1 MRVILCSL
9 VLCLMTTS
17 SLASTAT
24 PIRLV
29 IHGGAG
35 TIDRARLSAE
45 REAEYTAALAI
56 ALAAGHAVLERGG
69 SSVDAVIA
77 AITVMEDSPLFN
89 AGRGA
94 VFNHEGRNEHDAS
107 IMDGA
112 TRGAGAV
119 AAVGVIRNPIRAAEA
134 VMRHSPHVMLTGAG
148 AEAFAREQG
157 LEIVDPSWFRT
168 EERWRQLQKA
178 IAGER
183 IERDHDAQPARAYR
197 EDDKRGTVGAV
208 ALDRHGNLAAGT
220 STGGLTNKRYGR
232 IGDSPV
238 IGAGTW
244 ADNRSVAV
252 SATGTGEMF
261 IRTAAA
267 HSVAETGP
275 PRRQDRRRC
284 GRRHPGRG
292 GRDRR
297 RRRPDRARREGRLR
311 DALQHQRY
319 VPGHGGRGRRGLGR
333 HLRRAG
339 APHQPAARPLSG
351 APRVRGRRQAAL
363 IVRCRRP
370 CGRGRHARAARAWPR
385 WPVRAP

>member
-1 MRVILCSL
+1 MRAILIS
-9 VLCLMTTS
+9 VALCLMTTS
-17 SLASTAT
+17 T
-24 PIRLV
+24 PACAAPQIRLV

-35 TIDRARLSAE
+35 TIERAKLSAE
-45 REAEYTAALAI
+45 REAEYTAALSAS
-56 ALAAGHAVLERGG
+56 LAAGHAVLARGG

-94 VFNHEGRNEHDAS
+94 VLNHEGRIELDAS

-148 AEAFAREQG
+148 AEEFAREQG

-178 IAGER
+178 IAEER
-183 IERDHDAQPARAYR
+183 ILRDHDAQPPSAYGK
-197 EDDKRGTVGAV
+197 DDKRGTVGAV

-261 IRTAAA
+261 IRTAAS
-267 HSVAETGP
+267 HSVADLVRLAGNTPADAADATLAEVAAIGGDGGLIVLDTRGDYAMRFNTSGMYRGTVGDDGVARVGIYGGP
-275 PRRQDRRRC
+275 ERRVS
-284 GRRHPGRG
+284 
-292 GRDRR
+292 
-297 RRRPDRARREGRLR
+297 L
-311 DALQHQRY
+311 
-319 VPGHGGRGRRGLGR
+319 
-333 HLRRAG
+333 
-339 APHQPAARPLSG
+339 PAAP
-351 APRVRGRRQAAL
+351 
-363 IVRCRRP
+363 
-370 CGRGRHARAARAWPR
+370 
-385 WPVRAP
+385 